1 MWDELPVVVTVAP
14 SGAEVTRADN
24 PALPHTPAEIADD
37 VLACAEAGASVCHL
51 HVREEDGSP
60 SSRRELFVEAIE
72 RIREHSSI
80 ITMVSTGGAV
90 WMPMD
95 DRMTGLEADPDLA
108 GVETGSMNF
117 GEDPFVTVPADAR
130 RVVERARERGIGLE
144 AEMFDVGH
152 VVAGV
157 RMLERGELP
166 APLRAN
172 LVFGVPGG
180 IDATPEGLEAMLRP
194 LPAGTHWSITAV
206 GRHQRRMLALALLR
220 AAGGIRSASKT
231 VSSCAVECSPSRMRS
246 SSRTRSLSCR
256 RSAAARRRSRRRA
269 SCSPARCASPAELA
283 RGQVGRVS
291 STYRSTSRKPSRR

>member
-1 MWDELPVVVTVAP
+1 VTAAAAWDELPVVVTVAP
-14 SGAEVTRADN
+14 TGAEVTRVDN
-24 PALPHTPAEIADD
+24 PALPHTPAEIAAD
-37 VLACAEAGASVCHL
+37 VLACAEAGAAVSHL
-51 HVREEDGSP
+51 HVREDDGAP

-72 RIREHSSI
+72 RIRDRSSI

-90 WMPMD
+90 WMPMEE
-95 DRMTGLEADPDLA
+95 RTTGLEARPDLA

-117 GEDPFVTVPADAR
+117 GEDAFVTVPADAR
-130 RVVERARERGIGLE
+130 RVIARATEQGIGLE

-180 IDATPEGLEAMLRP
+180 IDASPEALEAMVRP
-194 LPAGTHWSITAV
+194 LAPDAHWSITAV

-220 AAGGIRSASKT
+220 GAGGIRVGFEDGVYLRRGVLASSNAEL
-231 VSSCAVECSPSRMRS
+231 VGDAAELV
-246 SSRTRSLSCR
+246 RTLGR
-256 RSAAARRRSRRRA
+256 RVASIDEARELLA
-269 SCSPARCASPAELA
+269 CPARAAS
-283 RGQVGRVS
+283 
-291 STYRSTSRKPSRR
+291 RS